1 MDAQTFTVKTPQI
14 TDGRS
19 HMPLVRTDVLMSGLN
34 YYAPGRK
41 NKLHTHPGEDHMFV
55 VLDGQATFF
64 DKDQKAYGAGE
75 GRRHP
80 SSGRAL
86 LPVRELR
93 RHAVGVAALR
103 RLQAR
108 PKRRPASRRLRGAT
122 SRTDD
127 EMDYICVDGDPIDG
141 QEWTLT

>member
-1 MDAQTFTVKTPQI
+1 MDAQTFTVKTPRI

-64 DKDQKAYGAGE
+64 DKDQKATVLGKGE
-75 GRRHP
+75 GILLPEGHFYQFE
-80 SSGRAL
+80 SSGDTPLAL
-86 LPVRELR
+86 LRFAAYKADRKDVRR
-93 RHAVGVAALR
+93 VD
-103 RLQAR
+103 
-108 PKRRPASRRLRGAT
+108 AT
-122 SRTDD
+122 GENSRTDD

>member
-1 MDAQTFTVKTPQI
+1 MDAQTFTVKTPRI

-64 DKDQKAYGAGE
+64 DKDEKATVLGKGE
-75 GRRHP
+75 GILLPEGHFYQFE
-80 SSGRAL
+80 SSGDTPLGA
-86 LPVRELR
+86 
-93 RHAVGVAALR
+93 AALR

-108 PKRRPASRRLRGAT
+108 PERRPASRRHRG
-122 SRTDD
+122 
-127 EMDYICVDGDPIDG
+127 ELPLG
-141 QEWTLT
+141 

>member
-1 MDAQTFTVKTPQI
+1 MDAQTFTVKTPRI

-64 DKDQKAYGAGE
+64 DKDEKATVLGKGE
-75 GRRHP
+75 GILLPEGHFYQFE
-80 SSGRAL
+80 SSGDTPLAL
-86 LPVRELR
+86 LRF
-93 RHAVGVAALR
+93 AAY
-103 RLQAR
+103 R
-108 PKRRPASRRLRGAT
+108 PERSGESTPGEN

-127 EMDYICVDGDPIDG
+127 EMDYASTATPSTDRSGR
-141 QEWTLT
+141 